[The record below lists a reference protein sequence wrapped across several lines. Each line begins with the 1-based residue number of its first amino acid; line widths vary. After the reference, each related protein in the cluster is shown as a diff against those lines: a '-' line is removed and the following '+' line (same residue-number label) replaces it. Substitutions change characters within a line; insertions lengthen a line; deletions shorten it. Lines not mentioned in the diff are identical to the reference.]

1 MNETIKLS
9 GREQEALAY
18 LVRGLS
24 NREIAAS
31 LGISTITVN
40 KHVRQ
45 ILTKLSD
52 RNRVQAVT
60 RALQLEN
67 VSLAG
72 PADRQEDGQVA

>member
-9 GREQEALAY
+9 RREQEALAY

-40 KHVRQ
+40 KHVQQ
-45 ILTKLSD
+45 ILTKLSA
-52 RNRVQAVT
+52 RNRVQAAT

-67 VSLAG
+67 AFLAG

>member
-9 GREQEALAY
+9 RREQEALAY

-40 KHVRQ
+40 KHVQQ
-45 ILTKLSD
+45 ILTKLSA

-60 RALQLEN
+60 RAFQLEN